1 MLKNKKAFTLVE
13 LLAVI
18 IILGI
23 ILVLAVP
30 RVTTMINKYRDNA
43 EARQKDLISSAA
55 EKYMVFE
62 EITFEPL
69 QTEIII
75 TLNQLVSK
83 GYLKDGLKNPKTS
96 NPLHPTNTL
105 VTVTKTGTGLTF
117 VTTLADET

>member
-62 EITFEPL
+62 EITFEGAT
-69 QTEIII
+69 TEIEIK
-75 TLNQLVSK
+75 LSDLVSK
-83 GYLKDGLKNPKTS
+83 GYLKDGLKNPKTGKTL
-96 NPLHPTNTL
+96 NPASTK

-117 VTTLADET
+117 VTTLVDET